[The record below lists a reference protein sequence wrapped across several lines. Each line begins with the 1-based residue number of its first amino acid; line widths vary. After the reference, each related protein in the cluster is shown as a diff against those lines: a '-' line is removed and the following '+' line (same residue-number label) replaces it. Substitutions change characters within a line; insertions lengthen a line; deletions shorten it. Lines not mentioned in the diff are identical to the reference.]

1 MSDKFEEIKVRL
13 LGFLLLEFFILIAVH
28 VFLNDL
34 LVMVQYIILLIN
46 LIMVIAMYGIMNA
59 SRKDR
64 ILSVT
69 QILGTRSKKALDYG
83 DVGMMTLDDNY
94 AVTWMS
100 ELFLEH
106 AYISIGERVDSI
118 FPPLASLLNGTESSI
133 KLSVG
138 QSVYLVSLL
147 ETQDI
152 LYFKDITEVTA
163 LEVANKNNQLVL
175 GIAHLDNYD
184 ETTQYEEEQTIALID
199 ANIRQSVV
207 NWADKHRMFVRRIR
221 PDRYLLVLTEK
232 AFQEITKERFGIL
245 HDVRKEATKLDTN
258 ITLTM
263 AFARKSDNFKELED
277 MTNKALEMGQSRG
290 GDQVVINTKESPMK
304 YYGGNTEAVEKR
316 SKVRVR
322 VMAQNLAESINSA
335 SKVFIVGHKNPD
347 FDSFGSALGASS
359 IASVYKKDVHIVLDL
374 EDTEENLS
382 SAILQHENEMKK
394 DHDFISISHA
404 LSIMDKSSLLIM
416 VDHHSINQT
425 QFPELVEACQNIV
438 VIDHHRRSGEF
449 AFEPKLTYIE
459 SSASSASELI
469 IELFPYHRRNVV
481 ISRIQATFMYT
492 GMLIDT
498 NHFRKRS
505 GSRTFEAAAE
515 LRKFGADLELADEML
530 KANYRDFEIKNKILS
545 KAQLFEEDYVIAAYK
560 DGDIP
565 RVLMSQ
571 AADEILSVRDVEASF
586 VIAYVEHDVVAVS
599 ARSNGKLNVQT
610 VMERLGGGGHFSGAA
625 VQLRGHSINDVI
637 TMVQEAI
644 MHVEKEMN

>member
-1 MSDKFEEIKVRL
+1 MSDQFEQIKLRL
-13 LGFLLLEFFILIAVH
+13 LGFLLFEFFILIAFN
-28 VFLNDL
+28 VFFSDY

-46 LIMVIAMYGIMNA
+46 CVLLFAMYWIMNN

-64 ILSVT
+64 VLSVT
-69 QILGTRSKKALDYG
+69 KVLGTKAKQALDFG
-83 DVGMMTLDDNY
+83 QVGMITLDDNRN
-94 AVTWMS
+94 VTWMS
-100 ELFLEH
+100 ELFLDFPSVMIGES
-106 AYISIGERVDSI
+106 IEKIFPSIIGLFKEEETVKVSIGKD
-118 FPPLASLLNGTESSI
+118 A
-133 KLSVG
+133 
-138 QSVYLVSLL
+138 YLVSLL
-147 ETQDI
+147 ETDEV
-152 LYFKDITEVTA
+152 LYFKNITDVTR
-163 LEVANKNNQLVL
+163 LEITNKNNQLVL

-199 ANIRQSVV
+199 SNIRQSVV
-207 NWADKHRMFVRRIR
+207 NWADKHKMFVRRIR

-232 AFQEITKERFGIL
+232 SFEEITKERFSIL
-245 HDVRKEATKLDTN
+245 HDVRKEGTKLDTN
-258 ITLTM
+258 ITLTL

-290 GDQVVINTKESPMK
+290 GDQVAINTKESAMK

-322 VMAQNLAESINSA
+322 VMAQNLAEHINAA
-335 SKVFIVGHKNPD
+335 SKVFIVGHKNSD

-359 IASVYKKDVHIVLDL
+359 IASVYKKDVHIVIDM
-374 EDTEENLS
+374 EDVEENLQK
-382 SAILQHENEMKK
+382 AIIEHEKEMKI

-404 LSIMDKSSLLIM
+404 LSIMDPSSLLIM

-425 QFPELVEACQNIV
+425 QFPQLVEASSNIV
-438 VIDHHRRSGEF
+438 VIDHHRRSGDF
-449 AFEPKLTYIE
+449 SFEPKLTYIE

-498 NHFRKRS
+498 NHFRNRS

-515 LRKFGADLELADEML
+515 LRKFGADLDLADDML
-530 KANYRDFEIKNKILS
+530 KANYHDFELKNKVLS
-545 KAQLFEEDYVIAAYK
+545 KADVFEEDYVIAAYK
-560 DGDIP
+560 DGDLP
-565 RVLMSQ
+565 RALMSQ
-571 AADEILSVRDVEASF
+571 VADEILSVRDIEASF
-586 VIAYVEHDVVAVS
+586 VIAHVESDVVAVS
-599 ARSNGKLNVQT
+599 ARSNGKLNVQA
-610 VMERLGGGGHFSGAA
+610 VMERLGGGGHFTGAA

-644 MHVEKEMN
+644 VIVQKERD